1 VPTRDILTDRG
12 MMGDG
17 VVDLKDIRAAME
29 QAGFDGLCEVEI
41 FSAATWWP
49 KSVDDILNTMVARG
63 KTCV

>member
-1 VPTRDILTDRG
+1 

-17 VVDLKDIRAAME
+17 VVDLKGIRRGME
-29 QAGFDGLCEVEI
+29 QAGFNGLCEVEI

-49 KSVDDILNTMVARG
+49 KPIDEILNTMVARG